1 MSLFEITGFIKGN
14 DMVELTVIQREI
26 LSALINLFRE
36 KSRAIKGEEISERID
51 RNPGTVRNQMQS
63 LKALGLVE
71 GVPGPKGG
79 YKATSSAYQALNVSH
94 IDKEAEVAIY
104 RNGER
109 VPNTNVADIDLN
121 TVRHPDMCRASVKI
135 LGDVRHFD
143 VGDAIQVGPTP
154 VNKLVI
160 RGEVAGRD
168 DMNGIVLVS
177 ISEMIS
183 IPKKPV
189 RDYINH
195 RLITIHKTATVKDAL
210 TVLAKNDIHGAPVE
224 DDGVI
229 AGMITY
235 TDIGRAIAN
244 NKENSK
250 VTDFM
255 TPSVIS
261 IDSGEPMYEAVSLM
275 NKNKVGRLLVTEDGK
290 PKGMITR
297 MDIISKLTT
306 Y

>member
-1 MSLFEITGFIKGN
+1 
-14 DMVELTVIQREI
+14 MVELTVIQREI

-36 KSRAIKGEEISERID
+36 KSRAVKGEEISERID

-79 YKATSSAYQALNVSH
+79 YKATSSAYQALNLTAM
-94 IDKEAEVAIY
+94 DKEAEVAIY

-109 VPNTNVADIDLN
+109 VQNANVADIDLN
-121 TVRHPDMCRASVKI
+121 TVRHPELCRASVKI
-135 LGDVRHFD
+135 LGDARMFN
-143 VGDAIQVGPTP
+143 VGDNIQVGPTP

-160 RGEVAGRD
+160 RGEVVGRD
-168 DMNGIVLVS
+168 DINSVVLCS
-177 ISEMIS
+177 INEMIS
-183 IPKKPV
+183 LPKKPV

-195 RLITIHKTATVKDAL
+195 RLITIPSTATVKDAL
-210 TVLAKNDIHGAPVE
+210 VVLAKNNIHGAPVE
-224 DDGVI
+224 SSGNIV
-229 AGMITY
+229 GMVTY
-235 TDIGRAIAN
+235 TDIGRAISN
-244 NKENSK
+244 NKTNDK
-250 VTDFM
+250 VTDVM

-261 IDSGEPMYEAVSLM
+261 IDEGQPMYEAVSIM
-275 NKNKVGRLLVTEDGK
+275 NQNKIGRLLVTEDGN

-297 MDIISKLTT
+297 MDVISKLTT

>member
-1 MSLFEITGFIKGN
+1 
-14 DMVELTVIQREI
+14 MVELTVIQREI

-36 KSRAIKGEEISERID
+36 KGRAVKGEEISERID

-79 YKATSSAYQALNVSH
+79 YKATSTAYEALNLTPME
-94 IDKEAEVAIY
+94 KEADVAIY

-109 VPNTNVADIDLN
+109 VQNANVAEIDLN
-121 TVRHPDMCRASVKI
+121 TVRHPELCRASVKI
-135 LGDVRHFD
+135 I
-143 VGDAIQVGPTP
+143 GDARMFNIGDSIQVGPTP

-160 RGEVAGRD
+160 RGEVVGRD
-168 DMNGIVLVS
+168 DINS
-177 ISEMIS
+177 IILCSINEMIS

-195 RLITIHKTATVKDAL
+195 RLITIPSTATVKDAL
-210 TVLAKNDIHGAPVE
+210 IVLAKNDIHGAPVE
-224 DDGVI
+224 KDGNVI
-229 AGMITY
+229 GMVTY
-235 TDIGRAIAN
+235 TDIGRAISIDKAN
-244 NKENSK
+244 DS
-250 VTDFM
+250 VTDIM
-255 TPSVIS
+255 SPNVIS
-261 IDSGEPMYEAVSLM
+261 IDQERPMYEAVAIM

-297 MDIISKLTT
+297 MDVISRLTT

>member
-1 MSLFEITGFIKGN
+1 ML
-14 DMVELTVIQREI
+14 MVELTVIQREI

-36 KSRAIKGEEISERID
+36 KGRAVKGEEISERID

-79 YKATSSAYQALNVSH
+79 YKATSTAYQALNLTH
-94 IDKEAEVAIY
+94 MDREADVAIY

-109 VPNTNVADIDLN
+109 VQNATVAEIDLD

-135 LGDVRHFD
+135 LGDARVFN
-143 VGDAIQVGPTP
+143 VGDSIQVGPTP

-160 RGEVAGRD
+160 RGEVVGRD
-168 DMNGIVLVS
+168 DINGIILCS
-177 ISEMIS
+177 INEMIS

-195 RLITIHKTATVKDAL
+195 RLITVPSTATVRDAL
-210 TVLAKNDIHGAPVE
+210 VILSKNNIHGAPVE
-224 DDGVI
+224 NEGKVI
-229 AGMITY
+229 GIVTY
-235 TDIGRAIAN
+235 TDIGRAISSDKAN
-244 NKENSK
+244 DN
-250 VTDFM
+250 VTDVM
-255 TPSVIS
+255 STNVVT
-261 IDSGEPMYEAVSLM
+261 IDQESPMYEAVSIM
-275 NKNKVGRLLVTEDGK
+275 NQNKIGRLVVTEDGR

-297 MDIISKLTT
+297 MDVISRLTT

>member
-1 MSLFEITGFIKGN
+1 MA
-14 DMVELTVIQREI
+14 MVELTVIQREI

-36 KSRAIKGEEISERID
+36 KGRAVKGEEISERID

-79 YKATSSAYQALNVSH
+79 YKATSTAYQALNLT
-94 IDKEAEVAIY
+94 IMDKEADVAIY

-109 VPNTNVADIDLN
+109 IQNATASDIDLN
-121 TVRHPDMCRASVKI
+121 TVRHPELCRASVKI
-135 LGDVRHFD
+135 LGDARMFNI
-143 VGDAIQVGPTP
+143 GDSIQVGPTP

-160 RGEVAGRD
+160 RGEVVGRD
-168 DMNGIVLVS
+168 DINGIILCS
-177 ISEMIS
+177 INEMIS

-195 RLITIHKTATVKDAL
+195 RLITVPSTATVRDAL
-210 TVLAKNDIHGAPVE
+210 VILAKNDIHGAPVE
-224 DDGVI
+224 KGGDIV
-229 AGMITY
+229 GMVTY
-235 TDIGRAIAN
+235 TDIGRAIAKDKTN
-244 NKENSK
+244 DR
-250 VTDFM
+250 VTDVM
-255 TPSVIS
+255 TANVVS
-261 IDSGEPMYEAVSLM
+261 IDQERPMYEAVSVM
-275 NKNKVGRLLVTEDGK
+275 NQNKVGRLLVTEDGK

-297 MDIISKLTT
+297 MDVISRLTT

>member
-1 MSLFEITGFIKGN
+1 
-14 DMVELTVIQREI
+14 MVELSVIQREI

-36 KSRAIKGEEISERID
+36 KGRAVKGEEISERID

-79 YKATSSAYQALNVSH
+79 YKTTSEAYQALNLTH
-94 IDKEAEVAIY
+94 MEREADVAIY

-109 VPNTNVADIDLN
+109 IQNTNVAEIDLD

-135 LGDVRHFD
+135 LGDTRMFN
-143 VGDAIQVGPTP
+143 VGDSIQVGPTP

-160 RGEVAGRD
+160 RGEVVGRD
-168 DMNGIVLVS
+168 DINSVILCS
-177 ISEMIS
+177 INEMIS

-189 RDYINH
+189 REYINH
-195 RLITIHKTATVKDAL
+195 RLITIPSTATVKDAL
-210 TVLAKNDIHGAPVE
+210 IVLARNNIHGAPVE
-224 DDGVI
+224 SDGNIV
-229 AGMITY
+229 GMVTY
-235 TDIGRAIAN
+235 TDIGRAISN
-244 NKENSK
+244 DKTNDK
-250 VTDFM
+250 VTDVM
-255 TPSVIS
+255 SPNVVT
-261 IDSGEPMYEAVSLM
+261 IDQERPMYEAVSVM
-275 NKNKVGRLLVTEDGK
+275 NQNKIGRLLVTEDGK

-297 MDIISKLTT
+297 MDVISRLTT

>member
-1 MSLFEITGFIKGN
+1 
-14 DMVELTVIQREI
+14 MVELTVIQREI

-36 KSRAIKGEEISERID
+36 KGRAVKGEEISERID

-79 YKATSSAYQALNVSH
+79 YKATGTAYQALNLTP
-94 IDKEAEVAIY
+94 IDKEADVAVY

-109 VPNTNVADIDLN
+109 IQNANVAEIDLD

-135 LGDVRHFD
+135 LGDARMFN
-143 VGDAIQVGPTP
+143 VGDNIQVGPTP

-160 RGEVAGRD
+160 RGEVVGRD
-168 DMNGIVLVS
+168 DINGIILCS
-177 ISEMIS
+177 INEMIS

-195 RLITIHKTATVKDAL
+195 RLITVPSSATVRDAL
-210 TVLAKNDIHGAPVE
+210 MILSKNDIHGAPVE
-224 DDGVI
+224 NGGDIVGIV
-229 AGMITY
+229 TY
-235 TDIGRAIAN
+235 TDIGRALSKDRAN
-244 NKENSK
+244 DK
-250 VTDFM
+250 VT
-255 TPSVIS
+255 SVMSANIIS
-261 IDSGEPMYEAVSLM
+261 IDQERPMYEAVSVM
-275 NKNKVGRLLVTEDGK
+275 NQNKIGRLLVTEDGK

-297 MDIISKLTT
+297 MDVISRLTN

>member
-1 MSLFEITGFIKGN
+1 ML
-14 DMVELTVIQREI
+14 MVELSVIQREI

-36 KSRAIKGEEISERID
+36 KGRAVKGEEISGRID

-79 YKATSSAYQALNVSH
+79 YKATSEAYQALNLTH
-94 IDKEAEVAIY
+94 MEREADVAIY

-109 VPNTNVADIDLN
+109 IQNTNVAEIDLN

-135 LGDVRHFD
+135 LGDARMFN
-143 VGDAIQVGPTP
+143 VGDSIQVGPTP

-160 RGEVAGRD
+160 RGEVVGRD
-168 DMNGIVLVS
+168 DINSVILCS
-177 ISEMIS
+177 INEMIS

-189 RDYINH
+189 REYINH
-195 RLITIHKTATVKDAL
+195 RLITIPSTATVKDAL
-210 TVLAKNDIHGAPVE
+210 IVLARNNIHGAPVE
-224 DDGVI
+224 SDGNIV
-229 AGMITY
+229 GMVTY
-235 TDIGRAIAN
+235 TDIGRAISN
-244 NKENSK
+244 DKTNDK
-250 VTDFM
+250 VTDVM
-255 TPSVIS
+255 SPNVVT
-261 IDSGEPMYEAVSLM
+261 IDQERPMYEAVSVM
-275 NKNKVGRLLVTEDGK
+275 NQNKIGRLLVTEDGK

-297 MDIISKLTT
+297 MDVISRLTT

>member
-1 MSLFEITGFIKGN
+1 MA
-14 DMVELTVIQREI
+14 MVELTVIQREI

-36 KSRAIKGEEISERID
+36 KSRAVKGEEISERID

-79 YKATSSAYQALNVSH
+79 YKATSTAYQALNLTH
-94 IDKEAEVAIY
+94 MDKEADVAIY

-109 VPNTNVADIDLN
+109 VQNANVAEIDLN
-121 TVRHPDMCRASVKI
+121 TVRHPELCRASVKI
-135 LGDVRHFD
+135 LGDARMFN
-143 VGDAIQVGPTP
+143 VGDNIQVGPTP

-160 RGEVAGRD
+160 RGEVVGRD
-168 DMNGIVLVS
+168 DINSVILCS
-177 ISEMIS
+177 INEMIS

-195 RLITIHKTATVKDAL
+195 RLITVPSTATIRDAL
-210 TVLAKNDIHGAPVE
+210 IVLARNDIHGAPVE
-224 DDGVI
+224 ANGEIVGI
-229 AGMITY
+229 VTY
-235 TDIGRAIAN
+235 TDIGRALSGDRGD
-244 NKENSK
+244 ES
-250 VTDFM
+250 VQSYM
-255 TPSVIS
+255 TRSVIS
-261 IDSGEPMYEAVSLM
+261 IDSERPMYDAVSLM
-275 NKNKVGRLLVTEDGK
+275 NENRIGRLLVTEGGK

-297 MDIISKLTT
+297 MDVISRLTT

>member
-1 MSLFEITGFIKGN
+1 
-14 DMVELTVIQREI
+14 MVELTVIQREI

-36 KSRAIKGEEISERID
+36 KSRAVKGEEISERID

-79 YKATSSAYQALNVSH
+79 YKATSAAYQALNLTPM
-94 IDKEAEVAIY
+94 DKEADVAIY

-109 VPNTNVADIDLN
+109 IQNANVAEIDLD

-135 LGDVRHFD
+135 LGDARLFN
-143 VGDAIQVGPTP
+143 VGDSIQVGPTP

-160 RGEVAGRD
+160 RGEVVGRD
-168 DMNGIVLVS
+168 DINSVILCS
-177 ISEMIS
+177 ITEMIS
-183 IPKKPV
+183 IPKKPI

-195 RLITIHKTATVKDAL
+195 RLITVPSTATVKDAL
-210 TVLAKNDIHGAPVE
+210 VVLSKNDIHGAPVE
-224 DDGVI
+224 NGGNVVGI
-229 AGMITY
+229 VTY
-235 TDIGRAIAN
+235 TDIGRALSSDKGN
-244 NKENSK
+244 DK
-250 VTDFM
+250 VTDVM
-255 TPSVIS
+255 SKNVIT
-261 IDSGEPMYEAVSLM
+261 IDQERPMYEAVSVM
-275 NKNKVGRLLVTEDGK
+275 NQNKIGRLLVTENGK

-297 MDIISKLTT
+297 MDVISRLTT

>member
-1 MSLFEITGFIKGN
+1 
-14 DMVELTVIQREI
+14 MVELTVIQREI

-36 KSRAIKGEEISERID
+36 KGRAIKGEEISERID

-79 YKATSSAYQALNVSH
+79 YKATGSAYQALNLTAVEH
-94 IDKEAEVAIY
+94 EADVAIY

-121 TVRHPDMCRASVKI
+121 TVRHPDMCRASIKI
-135 LGDVRHFD
+135 LGDIRNFD
-143 VGDAIQVGPTP
+143 VGDSIQVGPTP
-154 VNKLVI
+154 VNKLVV
-160 RGEVAGRD
+160 RGEVVGRD
-168 DMNGIVLVS
+168 DISGVVLLS
-177 ISEMIS
+177 ITEMIS

-195 RLITIHKTATVKDAL
+195 RLITVPVSATIKDAL
-210 TVLAKNDIHGAPVE
+210 ITFAKNDIHGAPV
-224 DDGVI
+224 DDGGKIV
-229 AGMITY
+229 GMVTY
-235 TDIGRAIAN
+235 TDIGRAVASG
-244 NKENSK
+244 KENNR
-250 VTDFM
+250 VTEFM
-255 TPSVIS
+255 TRNVIS
-261 IDSGEPMYEAVSLM
+261 IESAEPMYEAVSLM
-275 NKNKVGRLLVTEDGK
+275 NKSKVGRLLVTEDGR

-297 MDIISKLTT
+297 MDVISRLTT

>member
-1 MSLFEITGFIKGN
+1 MIVMA
-14 DMVELTVIQREI
+14 MVELTVIQREI

-36 KSRAIKGEEISERID
+36 KGRAVKGEEISERID

-79 YKATSSAYQALNVSH
+79 YKATSTAYEALNLTPME
-94 IDKEAEVAIY
+94 KEADVAIY

-109 VPNTNVADIDLN
+109 VQNANVAEIDLN
-121 TVRHPDMCRASVKI
+121 TVRHPELCRASVKI
-135 LGDVRHFD
+135 I
-143 VGDAIQVGPTP
+143 GDARMFNIGDSIQVGPTP

-160 RGEVAGRD
+160 RGEVVGRD
-168 DMNGIVLVS
+168 DINS
-177 ISEMIS
+177 IILCSINEMIS

-195 RLITIHKTATVKDAL
+195 RLITIPSTATVKDAL
-210 TVLAKNDIHGAPVE
+210 IVLAKNDIHGAPVE
-224 DDGVI
+224 KDGNVI
-229 AGMITY
+229 GMVTY
-235 TDIGRAIAN
+235 TDIGRAISIDKAN
-244 NKENSK
+244 DS
-250 VTDFM
+250 VTDIM
-255 TPSVIS
+255 SPNVIS
-261 IDSGEPMYEAVSLM
+261 IDQERPMYEAVAIM

-297 MDIISKLTT
+297 MDVISRLTT

>member
-1 MSLFEITGFIKGN
+1 
-14 DMVELTVIQREI
+14 MVELTVIQREI

-36 KSRAIKGEEISERID
+36 KGRAVKGEEISERID

-79 YKATSSAYQALNVSH
+79 YKATSTAYQALNLTAV
-94 IDKEAEVAIY
+94 DKEAEVAIY

-109 VPNTNVADIDLN
+109 IQNANVAEIDLN

-135 LGDVRHFD
+135 LGDARLFN
-143 VGDAIQVGPTP
+143 VGDSIQVGPTP

-160 RGEVAGRD
+160 RGEVVGRD
-168 DMNGIVLVS
+168 DINSVILCS
-177 ISEMIS
+177 INEMIS
-183 IPKKPV
+183 LPKKPI

-195 RLITIHKTATVKDAL
+195 RLITVPSTATVKDAL
-210 TVLAKNDIHGAPVE
+210 IVLSKNDIHGAPVVS
-224 DDGVI
+224 DGNVVGI
-229 AGMITY
+229 VTY
-235 TDIGRAIAN
+235 TDIGRAM
-244 NKENSK
+244 SK
-250 VTDFM
+250 DKGSDKVADVMSTD
-255 TPSVIS
+255 VIS
-261 IDSGEPMYEAVSLM
+261 IDQERPMYEAVSIM
-275 NKNKVGRLLVTEDGK
+275 NQNRVGRLLVMEDGK

-297 MDIISKLTT
+297 MDVISRLTT

>member
-1 MSLFEITGFIKGN
+1 
-14 DMVELTVIQREI
+14 MVELTVIQREI

-36 KSRAIKGEEISERID
+36 KGRAVKGEEISERID

-79 YKATSSAYQALNVSH
+79 YKATSAAYQALNLTPM
-94 IDKEAEVAIY
+94 DKEADVAIY

-109 VPNTNVADIDLN
+109 IQNANVAEIDLN

-135 LGDVRHFD
+135 LGDARLFN
-143 VGDAIQVGPTP
+143 VGDSIQVGPTP

-160 RGEVAGRD
+160 RGEVVGRD
-168 DMNGIVLVS
+168 DINSVILCS
-177 ISEMIS
+177 INEMIS
-183 IPKKPV
+183 IPKNPV

-195 RLITIHKTATVKDAL
+195 RLITVPSTATVKDAL
-210 TVLAKNDIHGAPVE
+210 IILAKNNIHGAPVE
-224 DDGVI
+224 NDGDIVGI
-229 AGMITY
+229 VTY
-235 TDIGRAIAN
+235 TDIGRAISGEKTN
-244 NKENSK
+244 DK
-250 VTDFM
+250 VTDVM
-255 TPSVIS
+255 STNVVT
-261 IDSGEPMYEAVSLM
+261 IDQERPMYEAVSIM
-275 NKNKVGRLLVTEDGK
+275 NQNKIGRLLVTEDGK

-297 MDIISKLTT
+297 MDVISRLTT

>member
-1 MSLFEITGFIKGN
+1 MMA
-14 DMVELTVIQREI
+14 MVELTVIQREI

-36 KSRAIKGEEISERID
+36 KGRAVKGEEISERID

-79 YKATSSAYQALNVSH
+79 YKATSTAYEALNLTPME
-94 IDKEAEVAIY
+94 KEADVAIY

-109 VPNTNVADIDLN
+109 VQNANVAEIDLN
-121 TVRHPDMCRASVKI
+121 TVRHPELCRASVKI
-135 LGDVRHFD
+135 I
-143 VGDAIQVGPTP
+143 GDARMFNIGDSIQVGPTP

-160 RGEVAGRD
+160 RGEVVGRD
-168 DMNGIVLVS
+168 DINS
-177 ISEMIS
+177 IILCSINEMIS

-195 RLITIHKTATVKDAL
+195 RLITIPSTATVKDAL
-210 TVLAKNDIHGAPVE
+210 IVLAKNDIHGAPVE
-224 DDGVI
+224 KDGNVI
-229 AGMITY
+229 GMVTY
-235 TDIGRAIAN
+235 TDIGRAISIDKAN
-244 NKENSK
+244 DS
-250 VTDFM
+250 VTDIM
-255 TPSVIS
+255 SPNVIS
-261 IDSGEPMYEAVSLM
+261 IDQERPMYEAVAIM

-297 MDIISKLTT
+297 MDVISRLTT

>member
-1 MSLFEITGFIKGN
+1 
-14 DMVELTVIQREI
+14 MVELTVIQREI

-36 KSRAIKGEEISERID
+36 KGRAVKGEEISERID

-63 LKALGLVE
+63 LKALSLVE

-79 YKATSSAYQALNVSH
+79 YKATSAAYQALNLTTV
-94 IDKEAEVAIY
+94 DKEADVAIY

-109 VPNTNVADIDLN
+109 IQNATVAEIDLN

-135 LGDVRHFD
+135 LGDARLFN
-143 VGDAIQVGPTP
+143 VGDNIQVGPTP

-160 RGEVAGRD
+160 RGEVVGRD
-168 DMNGIVLVS
+168 DINSVILCS
-177 ISEMIS
+177 INEMIS

-195 RLITIHKTATVKDAL
+195 RLITVPSTATVKEAL
-210 TVLAKNDIHGAPVE
+210 MILAKNNIHGAPVE
-224 DDGVI
+224 NDGKIVGI
-229 AGMITY
+229 VTY
-235 TDIGRAIAN
+235 TDIGRAISGDKAN
-244 NKENSK
+244 NR
-250 VTDFM
+250 VTEVMSTDVVM
-255 TPSVIS
+255 
-261 IDSGEPMYEAVSLM
+261 IDQERPMYEAVSIM
-275 NKNKVGRLLVTEDGK
+275 NQNKIGRLLVTEGGR

-297 MDIISKLTT
+297 MDVISRLTT

>member
-1 MSLFEITGFIKGN
+1 
-14 DMVELTVIQREI
+14 MVELSVIQREI

-36 KSRAIKGEEISERID
+36 KGRAVKGEEISERID

-79 YKATSSAYQALNVSH
+79 YKTTSEAYQALNLTH
-94 IDKEAEVAIY
+94 MEREADVAIY

-109 VPNTNVADIDLN
+109 IQNTNVAEIDLN

-135 LGDVRHFD
+135 LGDTRMFN
-143 VGDAIQVGPTP
+143 VGDSIQVGPTP

-160 RGEVAGRD
+160 RGEVVGRD
-168 DMNGIVLVS
+168 DINSVILCS
-177 ISEMIS
+177 INEMIS

-195 RLITIHKTATVKDAL
+195 RLITIPSTATVKDAL
-210 TVLAKNDIHGAPVE
+210 IVLARNNIHGAPVE
-224 DDGVI
+224 SDGNIV
-229 AGMITY
+229 GMVTY
-235 TDIGRAIAN
+235 TDIGRAISN
-244 NKENSK
+244 DKTNDK
-250 VTDFM
+250 VTDVM
-255 TPSVIS
+255 SPNVVT
-261 IDSGEPMYEAVSLM
+261 IDQECPMYEAVSVM
-275 NKNKVGRLLVTEDGK
+275 NQNKIGRLLVTEDGK

-297 MDIISKLTT
+297 MDVISRLTT